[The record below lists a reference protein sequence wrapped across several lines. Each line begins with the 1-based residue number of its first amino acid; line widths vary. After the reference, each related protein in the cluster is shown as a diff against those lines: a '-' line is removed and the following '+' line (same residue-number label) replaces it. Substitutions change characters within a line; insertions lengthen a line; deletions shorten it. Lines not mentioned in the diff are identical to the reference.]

1 MTPFDRLRA
10 VMDRLRDPGGCPWD
24 RKQTLA
30 DLRSYVL
37 EEAHEVVEAIDLQD
51 HAHLREELGDLLLQ
65 VLFLSRIESEERHFD
80 IEDVIQGIHDKLVR
94 RHPHVFGEADATT
107 PGQVVKQWEEIKNQE
122 QGGDRRVLEG
132 VPRSLPALLRAWRL
146 SSKAAVAGFDW
157 ENDAD
162 LDRKVREE
170 VEEFLVESNRGDREA
185 MAREL
190 GDLLFVL
197 VNIARRTE
205 IDAEAALQGASDRFV
220 SRFGHI
226 EESLRSD
233 GRRPRDA
240 TLQEMDSLWEE
251 AKRRETE

>member
-1 MTPFDRLRA
+1 MSDVPHPVAVLVSGTGRHLENFARLA
-10 VMDRLRDPGGCPWD
+10 QAGELPIELV
-24 RKQTLA
+24 LA
-30 DLRSYVL
+30 
-37 EEAHEVVEAIDLQD
+37 
-51 HAHLREELGDLLLQ
+51 
-65 VLFLSRIESEERHFD
+65 
-80 IEDVIQGIHDKLVR
+80 
-94 RHPHVFGEADATT
+94 
-107 PGQVVKQWEEIKNQE
+107 
-122 QGGDRRVLEG
+122 
-132 VPRSLPALLRAWRL
+132 L

-157 ENDAD
+157 EADAD

-205 IDAEAALQGASDRFV
+205 IDPEAALQVASDRFV

-226 EESLRSD
+226 EESLRNE

-240 TLQEMDSLWEE
+240 TLQEMESLWEE
-251 AKRRETE
+251 AKRREME